1 MLDKRRQ
8 ETHKMDPHFPTK
20 QETAVRHLKGDKM
33 EKTLS
38 YKPGNCIS
46 PRKEHY
52 GQRFSRTG
60 C

>member
-1 MLDKRRQ
+1 
-8 ETHKMDPHFPTK
+8 MDPHFPTK
-20 QETAVRHLKGDKM
+20 QETAVHHLKGDNM
-33 EKTLS
+33 EKSLS

-46 PRKEHY
+46 PRKEYY